1 MTEAAIEE
9 AKRLLRI
16 ARADLAACNA
26 LLEAPDVRF
35 ANAAFHGQQAIEK
48 VLKAVL
54 TRRNAAM
61 GRTHNLLALSG
72 QLLELGLAV
81 PVSDD
86 QLALLNPYAVV
97 FRYDDIEVELLSSK
111 ELMAMVTTTVEWAAC
126 ELGKDAVAP

>member
-9 AKRLLRI
+9 AQRLLRI
-16 ARADLAACNA
+16 AVADFAACRA
-26 LLEAPDVRF
+26 LLIAPEVRF

-48 VLKAVL
+48 ALKAVL
-54 TRRNAAM
+54 TRRCAEI
-61 GRTHNLLALSG
+61 GRTHNLLALTG

-97 FRYDDIEVELLSSK
+97 FRYDDIEVELLTRPALIEMVETILAWVTR
-111 ELMAMVTTTVEWAAC
+111 ELNSVRV
-126 ELGKDAVAP
+126 